1 MSIQNGENNVLDKLI
16 AKKSSLPAKQEKL
29 ASYILE
35 NYQDIGLLTV
45 KELADRAGVGTTTV
59 MRLIKNLGYDSFFD
73 LKRELYRMNVDYL
86 NKWETV
92 QKSYG
97 NFNDNESYNVLTSVF
112 NEGIRLIE
120 QSVNSQLV
128 ENFTLALDLIEKA
141 STINILGLRIY
152 RYVAFYLE
160 HMLGEFWSKTKQ
172 LSHDTE
178 ALYDKILQFEKD
190 EVLIIFSFAHYTQ
203 RTVDAAELAH
213 EQGVKI
219 ILITDLLSCPISEY
233 ADVILKLETGGK
245 YYTILPIIALVEA
258 LVIEFGKRKS
268 DVSVERIK
276 RLERKLLE
284 RNILLQTYY
293 QTPFKSDMYDKE

>member
-73 LKRELYRMNVDYL
+73 LKRELYRMNVDYS

-97 NFNDNESYNVLTSVF
+97 NFNDNESYNVLTS
-112 NEGIRLIE
+112 
-120 QSVNSQLV
+120 